1 MIRCIAVDDEKWA
14 LDLLA
19 DNIRQVPYLELVKRC
34 KNTREAS
41 EVLATEKI
49 DLLFLDVQMPGLNG
63 LQFTQTLPEP
73 PMIILITA
81 YEQYALEGF
90 NLSVVDYLLKP
101 VALERF
107 VKACNK
113 ARSLFELKQA
123 RSTTLNDKPADHIF
137 VNVEYSLVKIV
148 FEDIRFIEGLKDYIK
163 IHLTSSSRPVI
174 TRMSLKA
181 MEEKLPANRFVR
193 THKSYIVAIPKITSI
208 KRDFICIQDTEI
220 PVSESYKNSI
230 DIITGGAK
238 K

>member
-123 RSTTLNDKPADHIF
+123 RSTTLNDKSADHIF